1 VTARRI
7 KERRF
12 ETAVFSSAIS
22 NRRSLKF
29 LMNIPAYTW
38 LLFAGVVI
46 SFLFWK
52 RRARQ
57 DRRLVFIY
65 GAALVGAFFGAKL
78 VYLLA
83 EGWLYFGAPDM
94 WLQLAA
100 GKSILGALLGGY
112 VFVELAK
119 RHLGYAST
127 TGDDFALIAPISIG
141 LGRVGCLLHGCC
153 LGAVCSPGWYALKDA
168 DGVPR
173 WPAVPTELAFN
184 LFAFAL
190 FLFLRQRN
198 LLPGQHFHLY
208 LITYGLFRFAHE
220 FVRATPRLLGPFSGY
235 HFAALAVALFGAIC
249 FVRRQSASMLG
260 TAKNNERP
268 EGRPSPNLA

>member
-1 VTARRI
+1 MT
-7 KERRF
+7 
-12 ETAVFSSAIS
+12 IS
-22 NRRSLKF
+22 
-29 LMNIPAYTW
+29 PYTW
-38 LLFAGVVI
+38 LLLAGVII

-52 RRARQ
+52 KRARE

-65 GAALVGAFFGAKL
+65 GAALVGAFFGAK
-78 VYLLA
+78 VTYLLA
-83 EGWLYFGAPDM
+83 EGWLHFGAPDM

-119 RHLGYAST
+119 RHVGYAST

-153 LGAVCSPGWYALKDA
+153 LGAACSPGWYALKDA

-173 WPAVPTELAFN
+173 WPAVPAELVFN
-184 LFAFAL
+184 LLSFAL
-190 FLFLRQRN
+190 FLFLRQRK

-208 LITYGLFRFAHE
+208 LVSYGLFRFVHE

-249 FVRRQSASMLG
+249 FVRRQSASSVMTG
-260 TAKNNERP
+260 SNNERP
-268 EGRPSPNLA
+268 RARGGRPSPNLA

>member
-1 VTARRI
+1 
-7 KERRF
+7 
-12 ETAVFSSAIS
+12 
-22 NRRSLKF
+22 
-29 LMNIPAYTW
+29 MNISPYTW
-38 LLFAGVVI
+38 LLLAGVII

-52 RRARQ
+52 KRARQ

-65 GAALVGAFFGAKL
+65 GAALVGAFFGAK
-78 VYLLA
+78 VIYLLA
-83 EGWLYFGAPDM
+83 EGWLHFGAPDM

-119 RHLGYAST
+119 RHVGYERA

-190 FLFLRQRN
+190 FLFLRHRKTSARPA
-198 LLPGQHFHLY
+198 LPSLSDRVRSLSLCARVCARDAKTGGS
-208 LITYGLFRFAHE
+208 IFRLSF
-220 FVRATPRLLGPFSGY
+220 RG
-235 HFAALAVALFGAIC
+235 LAVALFGAIC
-249 FVRRQSASMLG
+249 FVRRQSHSAVMTG
-260 TAKNNERP
+260 KNNERP